1 MKRLLYI
8 LILMTLTIP
17 AAAQEFEK
25 PKLLSKAHWG
35 FGGGI
40 TVSSLPVASSEFK
53 MPMTQLYYDYA
64 FGNGIGSGSGIFT
77 PGLSVGVYGLNGF
90 VPVPEVELLGLINEG
105 EDLSLRLGLGGFYD
119 ILIGGH
125 SGVSLK
131 LGVVLNQEY
140 QFDIISVPKGN
151 PPVKPYSELIDGGPE
166 KITTPY
172 FGILFSWRYAT
183 K

>member
-1 MKRLLYI
+1 MKRLLHI
-8 LILMTLTIP
+8 LILMTLTISSF
-17 AAAQEFEK
+17 AQDFEK

-64 FGNGIGSGSGIFT
+64 FGSSIASGNGIFR
-77 PGLSVGVYGLNGF
+77 PGLSVGLYGLNGF
-90 VPVPEVELLGLINEG
+90 VPIPEAELLALINEE

-125 SGVSLK
+125 SGISLK
-131 LGVVLNQEY
+131 LGVIINKEY

-151 PPVKPYSELIDGGPE
+151 PPVKPYSELVDGGPE
-166 KITTPY
+166 DIKTPY